1 MDDIEE
7 HCQALRKQPE
17 QLNRENKMIIIC
29 QPNISQHLTVKLFLR
44 NMNHL

>member
-7 HCQALRKQPE
+7 HCHALKKQPE
-17 QLNRENKMIIIC
+17 QLNRENKMIIC
-29 QPNISQHLTVKLFLR
+29 PPNISQHLTVKLFLR